1 VVVIPD
7 PGWSAGSI
15 PGVARRMVLGLAA
28 AVVLLA
34 ACGSGGSMR
43 STSTSAPATTSPP
56 PTVPTTEP
64 RPRSVVATATV
75 PSVNVYDNPGQLE
88 PVRALEHPV
97 KPQGTPLV
105 FLVVEEHPEWLKV
118 ELPVRPNG
126 STGWIRSSD
135 VTLAP
140 HDFQIVVEL
149 GAHRLTVWK
158 GNDVF
163 AEEPIAVG
171 REQTPTPGGHF
182 YTFQL
187 LKPVEE
193 RDRRA
198 FGDYVYALSGFSE
211 VQELSNFMGGEGRL
225 AIHGTM
231 DPASVGQDVSFGCIR
246 MTNEA
251 ITRLTTALP
260 LGVPV
265 EIRP

>member
-1 VVVIPD
+1 M
-7 PGWSAGSI
+7 
-15 PGVARRMVLGLAA
+15 ARRVVLGLAA
-28 AVVLLA
+28 AVLLA
-34 ACGSGGSMR
+34 ACGSGGSVR

-64 RPRSVVATATV
+64 PPRSVVATAIV
-75 PSVNVYDNPGQLE
+75 PSVNVYDSPGQPE

-105 FLVVEEHPEWLKV
+105 FLVVEEQPEWLEV
-118 ELPVRPNG
+118 VLPVRPNG

-135 VTLAP
+135 VTLAS
-140 HDFQIVVEL
+140 HDFRIVVEL

-193 RDRRA
+193 QDRQA
-198 FGDYVYALSGFSE
+198 YGEYAYALSGFSE
-211 VQELSNFMGGEGRL
+211 VLTSFMGGEGRL

-231 DPASVGQDVSFGCIR
+231 DPSSVGQDVSFGCIR

-265 EIRP
+265 EIRS